1 MCPLYRISHRAGRAL
16 TSCPICH
23 EPVSLERCK
32 TDEDGRAIH
41 EDCYVRKICSNAMTA
56 GLDLRTDPGASS

>member
-1 MCPLYRISHRAGRAL
+1 MYAQMRVSQDAAKAQTMCPLCG
-16 TSCPICH
+16 

-41 EDCYVRKICSNAMTA
+41 EDCYVRKVCSK
-56 GLDLRTDPGASS
+56 GLSGRSDSGAASTT

>member
-1 MCPLYRISHRAGRAL
+1 MFAMKRVSQHATKAQTECPVCG
-16 TSCPICH
+16 

-41 EDCYVRKICSNAMTA
+41 EDCYVRKICSSVL
-56 GLDLRTDPGASS
+56 GGSSDFGPASRA